1 MSLSSLGKQNADFF
15 YTIIYRQCSK
25 LFLLYKPKLN
35 TSKGLRAGKWIT
47 MMSPQKNYP
56 AIKRE
61 QLLRY
66 VAMWRNHTDMSS
78 ERSQTQ
84 DILLDSLIYSD
95 RKQVVVT

>member
-1 MSLSSLGKQNADFF
+1 
-15 YTIIYRQCSK
+15 
-25 LFLLYKPKLN
+25 
-35 TSKGLRAGKWIT
+35 